1 MPVRPG
7 RPGAH
12 LPRNGAPCQTSLAVP
27 ARVGRP
33 GVACRH
39 FATASVAL
47 FHLLLAS
54 GVQAQTSACDQLKAR
69 LAAGIEA
76 GGVRGYSL
84 EVVPAATPVPSGGKV
99 VGQCESGAYKVLY
112 KRWASS
118 SPSEPAAASKPVE
131 PEKRVLAAST
141 PAATAVP
148 ASSPPAAK
156 PPVNTSAAAR
166 PAPVASAVRE
176 PSATVPAPAAAAASV
191 LGVVPSGRLESPPV
205 SASQPAPV
213 PAVAVAAELR
223 PSAPMPA
230 AALAGGASHPQA
242 AADGFNALWLWLS
255 VPLLAALGWLVWR
268 IKYSAYDL
276 SGLPR
281 GPRL

>member
-7 RPGAH
+7 RPG
-12 LPRNGAPCQTSLAVP
+12 
-27 ARVGRP
+27 RP
-33 GVACRH
+33 GEPGAACRH
-39 FATASVAL
+39 FAAAAAAMFQV
-47 FHLLLAS
+47 LLAG

-84 EVVPAATPVPSGGKV
+84 EVVPAATPMPPGGKV
-99 VGQCESGAYKVLY
+99 VGQCDTGAYKVLY
-112 KRWASS
+112 KRWASV
-118 SPSEPAAASKPVE
+118 SPSEPAAASRPVE

-148 ASSPPAAK
+148 ASSPPAGK
-156 PPVNTSAAAR
+156 PPVNSSAAAR
-166 PAPVASAVRE
+166 PVPVAPLAPAASAVRDL
-176 PSATVPAPAAAAASV
+176 SVGVPAPAPAPASAS
-191 LGVVPSGRLESPPV
+191 GDAPAGRSDRPSV
-205 SASQPAPV
+205 SASQPTVQPSV
-213 PAVAVAAELR
+213 SVAQELR
-223 PSAPMPA
+223 PSEPLPTQAPASA
-230 AALAGGASHPQA
+230 ASLSQA
-242 AADGFNALWLWLS
+242 AADGPNPSWLWLS

-268 IKYSAYDL
+268 IKYSPYDL